1 MKNELKISILTIA
14 CVLFCAAATDAY
26 SASSVRSLGGTG
38 TYTSAS
44 SAANSGA
51 STASLRGG
59 SVRVGTTSSSSGSVA
74 KPVGTTSTGSVVT
87 TPRLSI
93 GQYLGGGTSISGG
106 SSLRPQ
112 TPGSGSSSGG
122 GAIDPGITEGLQ
134 RDVDQLKRD
143 VEGLNSRADS
153 LEDGLGTKQETL
165 LPTPD
170 GYIVIDER
178 TNEIFVD
185 VENLKDAIGTVAGQ
199 DGREVEIGSNSTHLL
214 WRYVGE
220 PTWNELI
227 PLEEIRGPQGE
238 QGPQGEPGTPAD
250 MSAYSTTVEMNAAIQ
265 DAIDLASANYATKAD
280 LDSKV
285 NVGDVYTKSETY
297 TKSEV
302 EQKIADAALEGEVDL
317 TEYAKKTDL
326 DLKAD
331 KTELANYATTD
342 SVNTALGDK
351 ADKTTVEA
359 LSGRVDGVADD
370 AAAAGVLAGQANVA
384 AEAAKSEAEKANQ
397 ALAGKADKSEL
408 AGYATTEALEAKA
421 DKSELTNLATKDELA
436 TKANAGDVYKK
447 SETYSAATIDEKIAE
462 AATGG
467 EVDLSGYAQ
476 KAYVDEQLA
485 TKADKV
491 SLDSKADKSELTSLA
506 TKEEL
511 AAKADASA
519 LGAYATTEAMNAA
532 LLNKADASALE
543 TKADKSELTNLAT
556 KEELADKADVSALG
570 AYATTE
576 SMNEALANK
585 ADVSALNAKA
595 DKSELTN
602 LATKDE
608 LGQKADASA
617 LVGKEDTSN
626 KVVSAEF
633 DGAVADD
640 SKYPTVKA
648 VADQLAKKQAAGDYA
663 LKSDL
668 DAKADKTDLDN
679 VVTEEDLGNY
689 ATKEEL
695 TGYASKSELE
705 GKADAETVTTLE
717 SRVSANEAGISGL
730 NTKVGS
736 GELTTTSKEVIGA
749 INELKTKTDGMATDG
764 NFEEMNQKI
773 TQMEQKVDGAV
784 SSIDGKAE
792 KTYVDEQLATKA
804 NEAELG
810 ALAKKEQV
818 KDADVAA
825 DAAISRTKLAA
836 DVQESLQ
843 KADSAISVEGAG
855 SNKILGTDENGD
867 EVWYSIAF

>member
-122 GAIDPGITEGLQ
+122 GAIAPGVTEGLQ

-153 LEDGLGTKQETL
+153 LEDSLDNKQETL

-185 VENLKDAIGTVAGQ
+185 VENLKDAIGIVAGQ

-227 PLEEIRGPQGE
+227 SLEEIRGPQGE

-302 EQKIADAALEGEVDL
+302 EQKIADAALDGEVDL
-317 TEYAKKTDL
+317 SSYATKDEL
-326 DLKAD
+326 NLKAD

-359 LSGRVDGVADD
+359 LSGRVDGIADD

-384 AEAAKSEAEKANQ
+384 AEAAKSEADKANQ

-421 DKSELTNLATKDELA
+421 DKSELINLATKDELA

-476 KAYVDEQLA
+476 KIYVDEQLA

-491 SLDSKADKSELTSLA
+491 SLDS
-506 TKEEL
+506 
-511 AAKADASA
+511 
-519 LGAYATTEAMNAA
+519 
-532 LLNKADASALE
+532 
-543 TKADKSELTNLAT
+543 KADKSELTNLAT

-648 VADQLAKKQAAGDYA
+648 VADQLAKKQEAGDYA
-663 LKSDL
+663 LKS
-668 DAKADKTDLDN
+668 DLDN

-689 ATKEEL
+689 ATKDEL
-695 TGYASKSELE
+695 SGYASKSELE

-784 SSIDGKAE
+784 SSIEGKAE

-843 KADSAISVEGAG
+843 KADSAISIEGAG

>member
-1 MKNELKISILTIA
+1 MNI
-14 CVLFCAAATDAY
+14 
-26 SASSVRSLGGTG
+26 RSLLFLFIGKKPE
-38 TYTSAS
+38 SA
-44 SAANSGA
+44 
-51 STASLRGG
+51 
-59 SVRVGTTSSSSGSVA
+59 
-74 KPVGTTSTGSVVT
+74 
-87 TPRLSI
+87 
-93 GQYLGGGTSISGG
+93 
-106 SSLRPQ
+106 
-112 TPGSGSSSGG
+112 
-122 GAIDPGITEGLQ
+122 
-134 RDVDQLKRD
+134 
-143 VEGLNSRADS
+143 
-153 LEDGLGTKQETL
+153 
-165 LPTPD
+165 
-170 GYIVIDER
+170 
-178 TNEIFVD
+178 
-185 VENLKDAIGTVAGQ
+185 
-199 DGREVEIGSNSTHLL
+199 
-214 WRYVGE
+214 
-220 PTWNELI
+220 
-227 PLEEIRGPQGE
+227 
-238 QGPQGEPGTPAD
+238 
-250 MSAYSTTVEMNAAIQ
+250 
-265 DAIDLASANYATKAD
+265 
-280 LDSKV
+280 
-285 NVGDVYTKSETY
+285 
-297 TKSEV
+297 
-302 EQKIADAALEGEVDL
+302 
-317 TEYAKKTDL
+317 
-326 DLKAD
+326 
-331 KTELANYATTD
+331 
-342 SVNTALGDK
+342 
-351 ADKTTVEA
+351 
-359 LSGRVDGVADD
+359 VDGIADD

-384 AEAAKSEAEKANQ
+384 AEAAKSEADKANQ

-421 DKSELTNLATKDELA
+421 DKSELINLATKDELA

-476 KAYVDEQLA
+476 KIYVDEQLA

-491 SLDSKADKSELTSLA
+491 SLDS
-506 TKEEL
+506 
-511 AAKADASA
+511 
-519 LGAYATTEAMNAA
+519 
-532 LLNKADASALE
+532 
-543 TKADKSELTNLAT
+543 KADKSELTNLAT

-648 VADQLAKKQAAGDYA
+648 VADQLAKKQEAGDYA
-663 LKSDL
+663 LKS
-668 DAKADKTDLDN
+668 DLDN

-689 ATKEEL
+689 ATKDEL
-695 TGYASKSELE
+695 SGYASKSELE

-784 SSIDGKAE
+784 SSIEGKAE

-843 KADSAISVEGAG
+843 KADSAISIEGAG

>member
-14 CVLFCAAATDAY
+14 CVLFCATATDAY

-122 GAIDPGITEGLQ
+122 GAIDPGVTEGLQ

-153 LEDGLGTKQETL
+153 LEDSLDNKQETL

-227 PLEEIRGPQGE
+227 SLEEIRGPQGE

-302 EQKIADAALEGEVDL
+302 EQKIADAALDGEVDL
-317 TEYAKKTDL
+317 SSYATKDEL
-326 DLKAD
+326 NLKAD

-359 LSGRVDGVADD
+359 LSGRVDGIADD

-384 AEAAKSEAEKANQ
+384 AEAAKSEADKANQ

-436 TKANAGDVYKK
+436 TKANAEDVYKK

-476 KAYVDEQLA
+476 KVYVDEQLA

-519 LGAYATTEAMNAA
+519 L
-532 LLNKADASALE
+532 E

-556 KEELADKADVSALG
+556 KEELGS
-570 AYATTE
+570 YATTE

-585 ADVSALNAKA
+585 ADVSALNEKA

-648 VADQLAKKQAAGDYA
+648 VADQLAKKQEAGDYA

-689 ATKEEL
+689 ATKDEL
-695 TGYASKSELE
+695 SGYASKSELE

-784 SSIDGKAE
+784 SSIEGKAE

-810 ALAKKEQV
+810 ALAKKEQI

-825 DAAISRTKLAA
+825 DAAISRTKLAT

-843 KADSAISVEGAG
+843 KADSAISIEGAG

>member
-14 CVLFCAAATDAY
+14 CVLFCATATDAY

-122 GAIDPGITEGLQ
+122 GAIDPGVTEGLQ

-153 LEDGLGTKQETL
+153 LEDNLDNKQETL

-185 VENLKDAIGTVAGQ
+185 VENLKDAIGIVAGQ

-227 PLEEIRGPQGE
+227 SLEEIRGPQGE

-302 EQKIADAALEGEVDL
+302 EQKIADAALDGEVDL
-317 TEYAKKTDL
+317 SSYATKDEL
-326 DLKAD
+326 NLKAD

-359 LSGRVDGVADD
+359 LSGRVDGIADD
-370 AAAAGVLAGQANVA
+370 AAAAGVLAGQANVT
-384 AEAAKSEAEKANQ
+384 AEAAKSEADKANQ

-408 AGYATTEALEAKA
+408 AGYATMEALEAKA
-421 DKSELTNLATKDELA
+421 DKSELINLATKDELA

-476 KAYVDEQLA
+476 KVYVDEQLA

-511 AAKADASA
+511 AA
-519 LGAYATTEAMNAA
+519 
-532 LLNKADASALE
+532 KADASALE

-648 VADQLAKKQAAGDYA
+648 VADQLAKKQEAGDYA
-663 LKSDL
+663 LKS
-668 DAKADKTDLDN
+668 DLDN

-689 ATKEEL
+689 ATKDEL
-695 TGYASKSELE
+695 SGYASKSELE

-717 SRVSANEAGISGL
+717 SRVSANESGISGL

-784 SSIDGKAE
+784 SSIEGKAE

>member
-1 MKNELKISILTIA
+1 MIERVMKNELKISILTIA

-122 GAIDPGITEGLQ
+122 GAIAPGVTEGLQ

-153 LEDGLGTKQETL
+153 LEDSLDNKQETL

-185 VENLKDAIGTVAGQ
+185 VENLKDAIGIVAGQ

-227 PLEEIRGPQGE
+227 SLEEIRGPQGE

-302 EQKIADAALEGEVDL
+302 EQKIADAALDGEVDL
-317 TEYAKKTDL
+317 SSYATKDEL
-326 DLKAD
+326 NLKAD

-359 LSGRVDGVADD
+359 LSGRVDGIADD

-384 AEAAKSEAEKANQ
+384 AEAAKSEADKANQ

-421 DKSELTNLATKDELA
+421 DKSELINLATKDELA

-476 KAYVDEQLA
+476 KIYVDEQLA

-491 SLDSKADKSELTSLA
+491 SLDS
-506 TKEEL
+506 
-511 AAKADASA
+511 
-519 LGAYATTEAMNAA
+519 
-532 LLNKADASALE
+532 
-543 TKADKSELTNLAT
+543 KADKSELTNLAT

-648 VADQLAKKQAAGDYA
+648 VADQLAKKQEAGDYA
-663 LKSDL
+663 LKS
-668 DAKADKTDLDN
+668 DLDN

-689 ATKEEL
+689 ATKDEL
-695 TGYASKSELE
+695 SGYASKSELE

-784 SSIDGKAE
+784 SSIEGKAE

-843 KADSAISVEGAG
+843 KADSAISIEGAG